1 VGEVD
6 FPVPEAAGKAQ
17 RSIAERHRTVVL
29 AVALISMIPVS
40 LLMGKLISH
49 PLLALG
55 ATFVSSYALVVG
67 FVFVLRA
74 RFLAK
79 ASLTDFE
86 LRSTTRPVPHKAQ
99 GKVHALTT
107 RGFTVADVVVV
118 ANSDGVVFTRPL
130 ALLGRLQ
137 GGQSA
142 TVSANGI
149 QLVSLLA
156 DGRWLVT
163 ADSKVV
169 THQQLIIQPAGTG
182 RVEDVV
188 RIHNHG
194 LDVLRDNG
202 YALADQPTP
211 FASALQI
218 ERFEQETLRSIKD
231 AGTASP
237 RSSTLL
243 DSGCVL
249 TNDMVSAWG
258 SATALVPTSL
268 AVPGP

>member
-1 VGEVD
+1 VD
-6 FPVPEAAGKAQ
+6 FPVPEAAGKAE
-17 RSIAERHRTVVL
+17 RSIAERHRIVVL
-29 AVALISMIPVS
+29 VVALVSMIPAS
-40 LLMGKLISH
+40 LLMGRLISH

-55 ATFVSSYALVVG
+55 ATFVSSYAFVVG
-67 FVFVLRA
+67 FVYVLRA

-86 LRSTTRPVPHKAQ
+86 LRSTTRPVPRKAQ

-107 RGFTVADVVVV
+107 MGFTVADVVVV

-149 QLVSLLA
+149 QIVSLLA

-169 THQQLIIQPAGTG
+169 THEQLIIQPAGKG
-182 RVEDVV
+182 RVEDVAS
-188 RIHNHG
+188 IHNCG
-194 LDVLRDNG
+194 LDVLRENG

-218 ERFEQETLRSIKD
+218 ERFEQETLRSMQNG
-231 AGTASP
+231 GTASP

-243 DSGCVL
+243 DAGSVL
-249 TNDMVSAWG
+249 TNEMVSGWNV
-258 SATALVPTSL
+258 TA
-268 AVPGP
+268 A

>member
-1 VGEVD
+1 VD
-6 FPVPEAAGKAQ
+6 FPVPEAAGKAE
-17 RSIAERHRTVVL
+17 RSIAERHRVVVL
-29 AVALISMIPVS
+29 VVALVSMISAS
-40 LLMGKLISH
+40 LLMGELISH
-49 PLLALG
+49 PLLSLG
-55 ATFVSSYALVVG
+55 ATFLSSYALVVG

-86 LRSTTRPVPHKAQ
+86 LRSTTRPVPRKAQ

-107 RGFTVADVVVV
+107 KGFTVADVVVV

-169 THQQLIIQPAGTG
+169 THEQLIIQPAGKG
-182 RVEDVV
+182 RVEEVV
-188 RIHNHG
+188 SIHNRG

-202 YALADQPTP
+202 YGLADQPTP

-218 ERFEQETLRSIKD
+218 ERFEQETLRSIKN
-231 AGTASP
+231 AGTTSP

-249 TNDMVSAWG
+249 TDEMVSTWRR
-258 SATALVPTSL
+258 ATASAPASLV
-268 AVPGP
+268 VPGP